1 MAERLK
7 VGHRRCITRPTMLGP
22 MRLRAKFN
30 LAIVV
35 AFLVGFTA
43 TGFLLLQRFEAN
55 ARSDAIQNARVMMAS
70 ANAIRSYTSHAITP
84 LIGVERDG
92 TFLLASVPAFA
103 AQSHFQA
110 IQYEFPDYSYKEAV
124 VNPTNLAHR
133 TTDWEADVV
142 AFFRGHQNQ
151 HEFIAERDT
160 PSGRLLSLAHPISVT
175 ESACLACHSSPGDAP
190 SSMRKLYGDANG
202 FGWQVGDIIGAQII
216 SVSMNNALAQA
227 HETLKTFLLL
237 IFGVFVLMIVI
248 LNALLHYV
256 VIRPVIEVSR
266 IATEVSMGSQDVKQF
281 DVSGDDEMA
290 LLSKAF
296 NRMRRSLEHAMKL
309 LAEEGEGS
317 AAGRAEESTA
327 L

>member
-1 MAERLK
+1 MAS
-7 VGHRRCITRPTMLGP
+7 P
-22 MRLRAKFN
+22 MGLRAKFN
-30 LAIVV
+30 LAIVI
-35 AFLVGFTA
+35 AFLVGFTV
-43 TGFLLLQRFEAN
+43 TGFLLLHRFEAN

-70 ANAIRSYTSHAITP
+70 ANAIRYYTSHTITP
-84 LIGVERDG
+84 LIGVEREG
-92 TFLLASVPAFA
+92 AFLLASVPAFA

-175 ESACLACHSSPGDAP
+175 EGACLACHSAPGDAP

-216 SVSMNNALAQA
+216 SVSMDNSLAQA
-227 HETLKTFLLL
+227 HQTLKTFLLL

-248 LNALLHYV
+248 LNALLHYA
-256 VIRPVIEVSR
+256 VIRPVIEISG
-266 IATEVSMGSQDVKQF
+266 IATEVSMGSPGAKQF
-281 DVSGDDEMA
+281 NISGDDEMA

-309 LAEEGEGS
+309 LDEEGEGS
-317 AAGRAEESTA
+317 AAGGAEEIRA
-327 L
+327 R